1 MADPAAIPATS
12 AAPAIAV
19 LSTIT
24 AEATTAL
31 AVGDPGC
38 GLAPGCDTDVVNRL
52 SCVLCTRIEGKHRPV
67 IRVVCDA
74 MELGITSFAETIP
87 SYGGEPPTH
96 GERLRQILEEV
107 EMAETSG
114 LDVYG
119 LGEHHRP
126 DFASSAPAVVLAA
139 AAGRT
144 SKIRLFPAVSILS
157 TDDPVRVFQQ
167 YATLDLVSSGRAE
180 LLVGRGSFIESF
192 PLFGH
197 NLDDYNE
204 LFAEKLDLLLQI
216 RDSEDEVN
224 WSGRFR
230 PPIKSQGIYPRPE
243 RELPIRVAVGG
254 TPQSIVRAATRGLSV
269 ALAII
274 GGSPDRFTSLAD
286 LHRKTLIE
294 SGYDPDEVPLS
305 VHGHGYVADS
315 NDQAAEEFYGP
326 YAAAMTNLGRERGWG
341 PMTRDQF
348 EWMRSE
354 EGSLVLGD
362 VETVAAKI
370 LRWKEM
376 LGVNRFEM
384 HISVG
389 TLPHEKVL
397 RSIELLG
404 TKVAPIV
411 RDAG

>member
-1 MADPAAIPATS
+1 
-12 AAPAIAV
+12 
-19 LSTIT
+19 
-24 AEATTAL
+24 
-31 AVGDPGC
+31 
-38 GLAPGCDTDVVNRL
+38 
-52 SCVLCTRIEGKHRPV
+52 
-67 IRVVCDA
+67 
-74 MELGITSFAETIP
+74 MELGITSFAETYPDPNTGQLI
-87 SYGGEPPTH
+87 SQ
-96 GERLRQILEEV
+96 GERLRRILDEIEL
-107 EMAETSG
+107 AERVG

-192 PLFGH
+192 PLFGYS
-197 NLDDYNE
+197 LDDYDE
-204 LFAEKLDLLLQI
+204 LFSEKLDLLLEI
-216 RDSEDEVN
+216 RDNEKVS

-230 PPIKSQGIYPRPE
+230 PPIQGQGIYPRPE
-243 RELPIRVAVGG
+243 RTLPVRVAVGG
-254 TPQSIVRAATRGLSV
+254 TPQSIVRAASRGLEV

-274 GGSPDRFTSLAD
+274 GGSPERFAFLAD
-286 LHRKTLIE
+286 LHRRTLVE
-294 SGYDPDEVPLS
+294 SGYDPAGVPLS
-305 VHGHGYVADS
+305 VHGHGYVADT
-315 NDQAAEEFYGP
+315 DEQAAEDYYDS
-326 YAAAMTNLGRERGWG
+326 YAIAMTTIGRERGWG
-341 PMTRDQF
+341 PMTRQQF
-348 EWMRSE
+348 DMMRRP

-362 VETVAAKI
+362 AETVAAKI
-370 LRWKEM
+370 LRWREI
-376 LGVNRFEM
+376 LGVTRFEL

-404 TKVAPIV
+404 TKVAPLV
-411 RDAG
+411 AEGTAG

>member
-1 MADPAAIPATS
+1 
-12 AAPAIAV
+12 
-19 LSTIT
+19 
-24 AEATTAL
+24 
-31 AVGDPGC
+31 
-38 GLAPGCDTDVVNRL
+38 
-52 SCVLCTRIEGKHRPV
+52 
-67 IRVVCDA
+67 

-87 SYGGEPPTH
+87 SHGGDPAIGH
-96 GERLRQILEEV
+96 GERLRQILEEIEV
-107 EMAETSG
+107 AESVG

-167 YATLDLVSSGRAE
+167 YTTLDLISSGRAE

-192 PLFGH
+192 PLFGYP
-197 NLDDYNE
+197 LDDYNE
-204 LFAEKLDLLLQI
+204 LFAEKLDLLLEI
-216 RDSEDEVN
+216 RDTEGEID

-230 PPIKSQGIYPRPE
+230 PPIRGQGVYPRPE
-243 RELPIRVAVGG
+243 RELPVRVAVGG
-254 TPQSIVRAATRGLSV
+254 TPQSIVRAATRGLPV

-274 GGSPDRFTSLAD
+274 GGSPDRFTTLAD
-286 LHRKTLIE
+286 LHRETLVE
-294 SGYDPDEVPLS
+294 SGYDPEEAPLS

-315 NDQAAEEFYGP
+315 KERAAEEYYAS
-326 YAAAMTNLGRERGWG
+326 YAAAMTRIGRERGWG
-341 PMTRDQF
+341 PMTQDQF
-348 EWMRSE
+348 DWMRSE
-354 EGSLVLGD
+354 DGSLVIGD
-362 VETVAAKI
+362 VETVATKI
-370 LRWKEM
+370 LRWKEL
-376 LGVNRFEM
+376 LGVNRFEL

-389 TLPHEKVL
+389 TMPHEKVL

-411 RDAG
+411 NESRS

>member
-1 MADPAAIPATS
+1 
-12 AAPAIAV
+12 
-19 LSTIT
+19 
-24 AEATTAL
+24 
-31 AVGDPGC
+31 
-38 GLAPGCDTDVVNRL
+38 
-52 SCVLCTRIEGKHRPV
+52 
-67 IRVVCDA
+67 

-87 SYGGEPPTH
+87 SHGGTTVGH
-96 GERLRQILEEV
+96 GDRLRQILEEV
-107 EMAETSG
+107 EVAESVG

-192 PLFGH
+192 PLFGY

-204 LFAEKLDLLLQI
+204 LFAEKLDLLLLI
-216 RDSEDEVN
+216 RDAEEEIT
-224 WSGRFR
+224 WSGHFR
-230 PPIKSQGIYPRPE
+230 PPIQGQGVYPRPE

-254 TPQSIVRAATRGLSV
+254 TPQSIVRAGTRGLPV

-274 GGSPDRFTSLAD
+274 GGAPERFTPLAQ
-286 LHRKTLIE
+286 LFRRTLEE
-294 SGYDPDEVPLS
+294 SGYDPSQVPLS
-305 VHGHGYVADS
+305 VHAHGYISDS
-315 NDQAAEEFYGP
+315 NEQAAEDYYAS
-326 YAAAMTNLGRERGWG
+326 YAAAMTRLGRERGWG
-341 PMTRDQF
+341 PMTKEQF
-348 EWMRSE
+348 DSMRSP
-354 EGSLVLGD
+354 EGSLVIGD
-362 VETVAAKI
+362 VDTVAAKI
-370 LRWKEM
+370 LRFKEL
-376 LGVNRFEM
+376 LGVDRFEL
-384 HISVG
+384 HVSVG
-389 TLPHEKVL
+389 TVPHDKVL

-411 RDAG
+411 NDKES